1 VSVLGSTDGT
11 NLTTLVPSTGY
22 RFDPATGNFATVTIP
37 LTTQRYSRL
46 AFTGNTG
53 WPAAQL
59 SELQLY
65 GS

>member
-1 VSVLGSTDGT
+1 VLGSTDGT
-11 NLTTLVPSTGY
+11 NFTTLVQPTGY
-22 RFDPATGNFATVTIP
+22 RFDPATGNTATVTIP
-37 LTTQRYSRL
+37 STTQRYYQL